1 MPELS
6 CQFIWA
12 IKGQTVA
19 SRILASEVFMR
30 TWRAILISALC
41 ATSALCFGS
50 GPKQLAELTASDGT
64 ETDDFGASVAI
75 SGDTAVVGAP
85 YATVGSN
92 QYEGAAYVF
101 VKPAGGWRSMTQVA
115 KLAPI
120 DGFPEEYF
128 GSLVAVSGSTIV
140 VGPFIF
146 EKPAG
151 GWTDMNETVALNH
164 CSGAVAL
171 AGNTLVCG
179 TEVFLKPKGGW
190 VADQEPVATLSEA
203 NPVKGDNFG
212 YPVVISEDTIAVG
225 ANAGSAAYIFV
236 KPAGGWTSMTETA
249 KLTASDGTGSDCFA
263 CSLAINGKSVVV
275 GAPDAGEGF
284 TYTGAAYVFIEPP
297 GGWMDMTE
305 NAELTLSGD
314 NYDSQLGFSVA
325 VTGSKTVVG
334 RPFNGNNEN
343 EGAAYLYK
351 KPKSGWETT
360 SQATTELLPSDPI
373 AGNSF
378 AISVAMSGGTVVV
391 GASKL
396 GQAPG
401 AAYVF

>member
-1 MPELS
+1 M
-6 CQFIWA
+6 I
-12 IKGQTVA
+12 G
-19 SRILASEVFMR
+19 
-30 TWRAILISALC
+30 
-41 ATSALCFGS
+41 
-50 GPKQLAELTASDGT
+50 
-64 ETDDFGASVAI
+64 DDFGAVVAV
-75 SGDTAVVGAP
+75 SENVVVVGAP
-85 YATVGSN
+85 EATVEGNN
-92 QYEGAAYVF
+92 QEGAAYVF
-101 VKPAGGWRSMTQVA
+101 VKPTGGWTNMTQVA

-225 ANAGSAAYIFV
+225 ANSGSAAYIFV

-297 GGWMDMTE
+297 GGWVDMTQT
-305 NAELTLSGD
+305 AELTNENGTYD
-314 NYDSQLGFSVA
+314 NGLGSSVA
-325 VTGSKTVVG
+325 LAGHKVVAG
-334 RPFNGNNEN
+334 APAGGNNEN
-343 EGAAYLYK
+343 EGAAYLYQR
-351 KPKSGWETT
+351 PNMGGRRPYSLT
-360 SQATTELLPSDPI
+360 PSFYPQI
-373 AGNSF
+373 LRP
-378 AISVAMSGGTVVV
+378 GTP
-391 GASKL
+391 SPRRWL
-396 GQAPG
+396 
-401 AAYVF
+401 